1 MQNLGLRQAKQ
12 QIVSFINGLPFEVEV
27 KRLLVKDIY
36 EDIKEESDRV
46 VLKEATE
53 VEKALKEKE
62 REDGGKD
69 KSEDH
74 Q

>member
-12 QIVSFINGLPFEVEV
+12 QIVSFINGLPFEIEV

-46 VLKEATE
+46 VLKEAAE

-62 REDGGKD
+62 KEDGGKD